1 MSLLA
6 LRPVLP
12 GLDNTNRWDA
22 PRPSR
27 DLRAHWVISLIRP
40 LIAAVGLAQG
50 ISGAYHGLVST
61 SWQGQEPEPQWNQPP
76 FAPGFQEPEPPGYQT
91 RPQFPARPPLPDV
104 VTGSVLVPHAQIPPP
119 GIAESTLRVLAGL
132 VWPVVIAIILI
143 FGGGNLWFGIVF
155 AIIASAL
162 IKQGTREL
170 KRRRVLGARIIPP
183 TGQQD
188 LR

>member
-1 MSLLA
+1 MIRLIQPLNAAPALA
-6 LRPVLP
+6 R
-12 GLDNTNRWDA
+12 
-22 PRPSR
+22 
-27 DLRAHWVISLIRP
+27 
-40 LIAAVGLAQG
+40 G
-50 ISGAYHGLVST
+50 IFGAYHGLVST

-76 FAPGFQEPEPPGYQT
+76 FAPGFQEDPEPLGYQS
-91 RPQFPARPPLPDV
+91 RQPQFPARPLLPDV
-104 VTGSVLVPHAQIPPP
+104 VTGSVLVPHAQIPQP

-132 VWPVVIAIILI
+132 IWPAVIAILI
-143 FGGGNLWFGIVF
+143 FGGGSWWFGIIF

-162 IKQGTREL
+162 LKQITQEL